1 MVAGCRRYQRECGA
15 CGENYYLSGARTK
28 HHLGSVRWRCSR
40 LCRIRAS
47 RQAVSPRMPYRLLSH
62 AESNYAGCCAT
73 FGSAGSL
80 KDCRAFL
87 ADGRD
92 KHFAIVARDSIS
104 GSLDVAHSPCLPR
117 LAFRTWRSRRTGRSR
132 LAPLASHTLWA
143 CRPLL
148 TGTSL
153 RTGWSWWSRRTL
165 PTGRPLRAGGALGTG
180 RGGRGLGALPTP
192 LLTPGREGD
201 NTAPT
206 PPPRAPQKTQ

>member
-1 MVAGCRRYQRECGA
+1 M
-15 CGENYYLSGARTK
+15 S
-28 HHLGSVRWRCSR
+28 
-40 LCRIRAS
+40 
-47 RQAVSPRMPYRLLSH
+47 YRLLSH

-104 GSLDVAHSPCLPR
+104 GSLDVAHSACLPR

-148 TGTSL
+148 TRTSL
-153 RTGWSWWSRRTL
+153 PTRLSWWSRRTL
-165 PTGRPLRAGGALGTG
+165 RTGRPLRAGGALGTG
-180 RGGRGLGALPTP
+180 RAGRAGRALGSFTS
-192 LLTPGREGD
+192 D
-201 NTAPT
+201 
-206 PPPRAPQKTQ
+206 